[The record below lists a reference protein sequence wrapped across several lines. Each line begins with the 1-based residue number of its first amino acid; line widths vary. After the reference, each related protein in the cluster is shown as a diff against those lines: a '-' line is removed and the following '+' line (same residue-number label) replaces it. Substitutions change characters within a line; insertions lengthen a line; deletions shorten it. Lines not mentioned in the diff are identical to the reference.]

1 MRLTGGRV
9 RGCHPENLVGY
20 SFKIR
25 GKVCKRWKP
34 PSSSFLGRH
43 HASIINSS
51 SRWGGECFC
60 PVFVFMVLWKNHFR
74 SQYNERPSFWNVTFH
89 KLLCFFKLLFIWLCQ
104 VLVEACKVFGCGM
117 WDLFIVP
124 WSGIKSRRPALGA
137 WSLSHWTPRGVPINY
152 CGHVLREHAL
162 RIINFL
168 GTWGS
173 CRHMFH
179 YLGPC
184 PVLPLRGFVAMKIRC
199 FFFLAALGLD
209 CCTRTFSSC
218 SEWGYPLV
226 AALWFLTASASLAAE
241 HGL

>member
-25 GKVCKRWKP
+25 GKVCKRRKP
-34 PSSSFLGRH
+34 LSSSFLGRH

-74 SQYNERPSFWNVTFH
+74 SQYNKRPSFWNVTFH
-89 KLLCFFKLLFIWLCQ
+89 KLLCFFKYLFIWLCQ

-124 WSGIKSRRPALGA
+124 WSGIKSRHPALGA

-152 CGHVLREHAL
+152 CCHVLREHAL

-168 GTWGS
+168 GMWGS
-173 CRHMFH
+173 CHHCFIIWGH
-179 YLGPC
+179 
-184 PVLPLRGFVAMKIRC
+184 VLCFRC
-199 FFFLAALGLD
+199 VVLSLWKFAVFFLAALGLD

-218 SEWGYPLV
+218 SEWGYPPV
-226 AALWFLTASASLAAE
+226 AALRFLTASASLAAE
-241 HGL
+241 HRL